1 MLRCQ
6 PLLLDKLSTGE
17 PPTMPPCRSNYQQ
30 NSEEGSMSYST
41 IAISQ
46 RDAALLDRVA
56 SAIAQEQKT
65 KGEELNPYLIIT
77 PMLWSVVTS
86 ADVEAAYASA
96 LAADNP
102 NPGGDESV
110 ITDGMILSIVQASW
124 PV

>member
-1 MLRCQ
+1 
-6 PLLLDKLSTGE
+6 
-17 PPTMPPCRSNYQQ
+17 
-30 NSEEGSMSYST
+30 MSYST